1 MSPKTR
7 AGVAI
12 AAVATLLIGTAMAQD
27 PSLSQ
32 VYQAAES
39 GNLTQAQRMMD
50 EVLRTHPN
58 SAKADFVE
66 AELLARQGRS
76 AAAEAELNTA
86 QRLEPGLPFARP
98 QAVGEL
104 KRRITS
110 SRALYSPGRAIA
122 PATGSGI
129 SWTTVLFGAAIIA
142 LIFVVVRAM
151 RRSTSTYLPAGS
163 GTAYGAPPMTGYGAT
178 APVQP
183 PGRPHGPGRR
193 WNRHRH
199 SWRTRNRRGA
209 RRRNGCGRSARASSR
224 RRTQRSQWVTCF
236 ARRRRATGSRRH
248 GWTRLW
254 HYRQRFVGRQF
265 CQRRRRRRLELG
277 EPGRWQG
284 CRGRGSLRY
293 AVGIT
298 QSRQCGGTPPL
309 CRRASAKQRPQ
320 QVEQH
325 ADATADQR
333 AIEADELQVLANLE
347 LDFLRHIPSVPTLD
361 DIGDEQ
367 RDLVPVSEHQRL
379 QSPCQP
385 LVELVLHHFV
395 PCEP

>member
-12 AAVATLLIGTAMAQD
+12 LAVATLLIGTALAQE

-58 SAKADFVE
+58 SAKAHFVE

-86 QRLEPGLPFARP
+86 ERLEPGLPFAKP

-110 SRALYSPGRAIA
+110 SRALDSPGRAIA

-178 APVQP
+178 APAP
-183 PGRPHGPGRR
+183 PFGSGPAGPMAPGGGGIG
-193 WNRHRH
+193 
-199 SWRTRNRRGA
+199 TGIL
-209 RRRNGCGRSARASSR
+209 GGL
-224 RRTQRSQWVTCF
+224 
-236 ARRRRATGSRRH
+236 ATGAALGAGMVAGEALAH
-248 GWTRLW
+248 RLGGG
-254 HYRQRFVGRQF
+254 HSGVSGSPVS
-265 CQRRRRRRLELG
+265 
-277 EPGRWQG
+277 PGDVAQQVPDDTG
-284 CRGRGSLRY
+284 GPDF
-293 AVGIT
+293 GIT
-298 QSRQCGGTPPL
+298 DSASWDDNLASGGGGG
-309 CRRASAKQRPQ
+309 
-320 QVEQH
+320 
-325 ADATADQR
+325 
-333 AIEADELQVLANLE
+333 
-347 LDFLRHIPSVPTLD
+347 D
-361 DIGDEQ
+361 DW
-367 RDLVPVSEHQRL
+367 S
-379 QSPCQP
+379 
-385 LVELVLHHFV
+385 
-395 PCEP
+395 